1 MVVEASKEIPMG
13 TPALTKKDII
23 RLMDSIRAE
32 LRENGRVMG
41 GINPKL
47 STYTKLQKKNDELN
61 NRLNELRAQL

>member
-1 MVVEASKEIPMG
+1 MGSTPVNKKE
-13 TPALTKKDII
+13 II
-23 RLMDSIRAE
+23 RLMDSVRAE